1 MKTLLALL
9 LLIPSL
15 SWGDNIFNKIPSTEA
30 SIKKLYNYE
39 IGYKFKYEE
48 DDFYMYGNFDSLV
61 EKNTYIWID
70 QDSIAPRAFRLKK
83 SKEDII
89 LSFDK
94 NKTIT
99 GIRQKESFYEFV
111 RKLKEL
117 TKYETEEHLEKYIPY
132 GKCYDEL
139 QRIKK
144 AIKLKLNI
152 NDKFLDTYQYFPNAI
167 KKEPILAFTSTI
179 KSKLDNTVLRLSCYY
194 LFDEDLTSEFY
205 TFLYDDER
213 YEFMNQRTIREY
225 PEMISKDTLI
235 DKERF
240 KEIFE
245 ILKSDVYE
253 LIKGL

>member
-15 SWGDNIFNKIPSTEA
+15 SWGDNIFNKIPTTEA

-39 IGYKFKYEE
+39 IGYKFKYDE

-61 EKNTYIWID
+61 EKNTYIWIN
-70 QDSIAPRAFRLKK
+70 QDSIALRAFRLKK
-83 SKEDII
+83 SKEDIN

-99 GIRQKESFYEFV
+99 GVLYSTSYSEYV
-111 RKLKEL
+111 RKLNEL
-117 TKYETEEHLEKYIPY
+117 TVYETEEHLKKYIPY

-139 QRIKK
+139 QKIKK
-144 AIKLKLNI
+144 PIKLKPNI
-152 NDKFLDTYQYFPNAI
+152 NDNFLDTYQYFPNEI
-167 KKEPILAFTSTI
+167 EEERILAFTSTI
-179 KSKLDNTVLRLSCYY
+179 KSKLDNTVLELSCHY
-194 LFDEDLTSEFY
+194 LINKDLTSDFY
-205 TFLYDDER
+205 ISLYDNAR
-213 YEFMNQRTIREY
+213 YEFRKQRILKEY
-225 PEMISKDTLI
+225 PEIISKDTLI

-245 ILKSDVYE
+245 ILKTDIYGLIEE
-253 LIKGL
+253 L